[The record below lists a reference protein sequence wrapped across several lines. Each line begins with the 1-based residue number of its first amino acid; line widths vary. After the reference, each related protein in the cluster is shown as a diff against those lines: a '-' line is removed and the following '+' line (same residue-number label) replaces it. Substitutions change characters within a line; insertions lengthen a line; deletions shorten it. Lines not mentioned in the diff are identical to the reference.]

1 MIKICVSL
9 VEEQADRVI
18 AAMNRAGELGADL
31 LEWRLDIT
39 KRAKVEETIQQAPL
53 PVICTVRSVKQ
64 GGRFSGT
71 RDEQL
76 SLLLEA
82 MEGGS
87 SYVDWEFNSGKAL
100 PSHLLK
106 MREQVIVSYHNF
118 DETPAEVDLD
128 SLFQEMAATGA
139 GIVKVVTRAR
149 RKEDN
154 LEVLRLIGKGRRQG
168 LAVVAFCLGSLGT
181 ISRVACP
188 LVGGAF
194 TYAAL
199 EPGAEA
205 APGQL
210 SVNTV
215 QQILEL
221 LR

>member
-1 MIKICVSL
+1 M
-9 VEEQADRVI
+9 
-18 AAMNRAGELGADL
+18 GEII
-31 LEWRLDIT
+31 R
-39 KRAKVEETIQQAPL
+39 QAPL
-53 PVICTVRSVKQ
+53 PVICTVRSVTQ
-64 GGRFSGT
+64 GGRFFGT
-71 RDEQL
+71 REEQL
-76 SLLLEA
+76 NLLLQA

-87 SYVDWEFNSGKAL
+87 SYLDWEFKPGEAL
-100 PSHLLK
+100 PTELQEL
-106 MREQVIVSYHNF
+106 REQVIVSYHNF
-118 DETPAEVDLD
+118 HETPAEVDLD
-128 SLFQEMAATGA
+128 TLFGEMAATGA
-139 GIVKVVTRAR
+139 GIVKIVTRAQ

-210 SVNTV
+210 SVETV
-215 QQILEL
+215 QQILAL